1 MALFA
6 SHISMLSTKRG
17 STKEEKISIEV
28 HVMLIFKENLTLFF
42 LLSSNMEPS
51 IVYASEQ

>member
-6 SHISMLSTKRG
+6 SHISMLSTKQR

-28 HVMLIFKENLTLFF
+28 HVTLIYKENLTLIF